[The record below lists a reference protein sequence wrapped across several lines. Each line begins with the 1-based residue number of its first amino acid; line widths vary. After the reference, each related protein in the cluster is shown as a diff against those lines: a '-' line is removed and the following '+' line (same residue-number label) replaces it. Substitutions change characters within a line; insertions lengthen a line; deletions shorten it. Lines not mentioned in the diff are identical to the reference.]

1 MAAFRFLIALCC
13 TCWVVPAGAVEGVTI
28 YRCTDARGKV
38 ELRDSPCPDGVRQTT
53 REMVRPVDPPRP
65 QRLEPVRVEAPA
77 YSDPEP
83 TRVIY
88 VNTPRPMYECVTPD
102 GSRYTSESPEGN
114 PRWMP
119 LWALDY
125 PVLAERDMYTPGASG
140 IRYRDDRLAIDYRSG
155 GTSRRVVPTIAAY
168 GAGSWVRDACHALPQ
183 QEVCARLIDRRDEV
197 RRLFFNGQPSE
208 RAVLER
214 EERAINARL
223 STDCGGR

>member
-1 MAAFRFLIALCC
+1 MAAFRLLIALCC
-13 TCWVVPAGAVEGVTI
+13 TCWVVPAGAAEGVTI

-65 QRLEPVRVEAPA
+65 QRLEPVRVEAP
-77 YSDPEP
+77 SSHDPEP

-125 PVLAERDMYTPGASG
+125 PVLAERDMYTPGGGS
-140 IRYRDDRLAIDYRSG
+140 IRYRDGRWAADYHSG
-155 GTSRRVVPTIAAY
+155 GVTRRVVPTIAAY
-168 GAGSWVRDACHALPQ
+168 GAGTWVRDACQALPQ

-223 STDCGGR
+223 ATDCGGR